1 MDMVD
6 CIYCQPVHLTN
17 SYPYI
22 ISCEDLSDE
31 SQYQY
36 LLLTMVALACWFTTK
51 TWIIV
56 EKSSIYRQRFRS
68 APPKILR
75 SFTTNYLFQ
84 MSTNWTAS
92 SPFWLPGCLSP
103 SQMVHAIMLHSGE
116 STLPRTIFHP
126 DDLVVLVWT
135 CLSYFFLSRSWFSL
149 ALNLLFF
156 SFVKTLTHTYTTT
169 LPLSLLRT
177 PIAFLRHPVRT
188 RTPPRNPVTTRQPY
202 RPQPLV
208 PSSHETRDEVE
219 QPPQDQLP
227 LQTLSWLRWSAP
239 NEPKSY
245 DELPP
250 VYNNCN
256 LLIDDKNGILPRT
269 HLQCLGR
276 WADIRWHSLTFAD
289 IWSHFRTLTD
299 I

>member
-1 MDMVD
+1 
-6 CIYCQPVHLTN
+6 
-17 SYPYI
+17 
-22 ISCEDLSDE
+22 
-31 SQYQY
+31 
-36 LLLTMVALACWFTTK
+36 
-51 TWIIV
+51 
-56 EKSSIYRQRFRS
+56 
-68 APPKILR
+68 
-75 SFTTNYLFQ
+75 
-84 MSTNWTAS
+84 
-92 SPFWLPGCLSP
+92 
-103 SQMVHAIMLHSGE
+103 MVHAIMLHSGE

-126 DDLVVLVWT
+126 DVLVVLVWT
-135 CLSYFFLSRSWFSL
+135 CLSYLFLSRSWFSL

-208 PSSHETRDEVE
+208 PSSHGTRDEVE
-219 QPPQDQLP
+219 QPPHDQLP

-269 HLQCLGR
+269 HLQVHPR
-276 WADIRWHSLTFAD
+276 RRYQSLFLPDTGLSLHQFRPPPPFVQS
-289 IWSHFRTLTD
+289 IVYPGYTHYSHFSCFSLPSLPRTDFRIYLTT
-299 I
+299 